1 VRNAKNSG
9 VIGGILIA
17 AVVISYLLV
26 SPARTEFP
34 PSAGRTVAD
43 PSATPTVT
51 MATQAPSPTS
61 APTSSP
67 APSPPPTALYVN
79 STYKFSVM
87 LPTPYRQS
95 RRAVIGDST
104 PQRYQDAFT
113 ARTDVD
119 EASIDTSGCHTACP
133 LWQYVAYVI
142 VNTGIGSQT
151 PRQYYAQQGGSVSQ
165 RIEDTLVDGHTA
177 ISVTN
182 GVPFP
187 MQFIVKDG
195 DRIFVVAYQLYPPEN
210 GMAVP
215 AGATKEKLDSILASF
230 RFTP

>member
-1 VRNAKNSG
+1 MLRNFAF
-9 VIGGILIA
+9 IA
-17 AVVISYLLV
+17 ATLLV
-26 SPARTEFP
+26 VVLFIGLLYLFRALSPTGAALTSPTPTATATTVATLTTTSTPVAPQASTPSPQPSPA
-34 PSAGRTVAD
+34 
-43 PSATPTVT
+43 
-51 MATQAPSPTS
+51 
-61 APTSSP
+61 
-67 APSPPPTALYVN
+67 PTALYVN
-79 STYKFSVM
+79 STYKFSVL
-87 LPTPYRQS
+87 LPAPYRKS
-95 RRAVIGDST
+95 LRAVIGDST

-113 ARTDVD
+113 ARTDAD
-119 EASIDTSGCHTACP
+119 EASIDTSGCHKACP
-133 LWQYVAYVI
+133 LWQYAAYVI

-151 PRQYYAQQGGSVSQ
+151 PRQYYAQQGGSANQV
-165 RIEDTLVDGHTA
+165 IEDTLVGGRTA

-187 MQFIVKDG
+187 MQFIIKDA

>member
-1 VRNAKNSG
+1 VRNPKSAG
-9 VIGGILIA
+9 VVGGILIA
-17 AVVISYLLV
+17 TVVIIYLLV
-26 SPARTEFP
+26 SPANTEIP
-34 PSAGRTVAD
+34 PSRTVAE
-43 PSATPTVT
+43 PSAAPAATITVATP
-51 MATQAPSPTS
+51 APSLTP
-61 APTSSP
+61 PSP
-67 APSPPPTALYVN
+67 APSPPPTSLYVN
-79 STYKFSVM
+79 STYKFSIM
-87 LPTPYRQS
+87 LPAPYRQS
-95 RRAVIGDST
+95 LRAVIGDST
-104 PQRYQDAFT
+104 APRHQDAFT
-113 ARTDVD
+113 ARTDAE

-151 PRQYYAQQGGSVSQ
+151 PRQYYAQQGGSVSEV
-165 RIEDTLVDGHTA
+165 IEDTLVDGRTA

-195 DRIFVVAYQLYPPEN
+195 DRIVVVAYQRYPPEN

-215 AGATKEKLDSILASF
+215 AGATTEKLDSILASF

>member
-1 VRNAKNSG
+1 MRNAKNGG

-17 AVVISYLLV
+17 LVVIIYLLV
-26 SPARTEFP
+26 SPARTEIA
-34 PSAGRTVAD
+34 PSRLAAE
-43 PSATPTVT
+43 PSATPAATLTV
-51 MATQAPSPTS
+51 ATQTPSPTPSPAPSTPSPTS
-61 APTSSP
+61 
-67 APSPPPTALYVN
+67 LYVN
-79 STYKFSVM
+79 STYKFSVL
-87 LPTPYRQS
+87 LPAPYRKS
-95 RRAVIGDST
+95 LRAVIGDST

-113 ARTDVD
+113 ARTDAD

-133 LWQYVAYVI
+133 LWQYAAYVI

-151 PRQYYAQQGGSVSQ
+151 PRQYYAQQGGSASQ
-165 RIEDTLVDGHTA
+165 VIEDTLVDGRTA

-187 MQFIVKDG
+187 MQFIIKDA